1 MDNQPFEELPW
12 QYFPKPVI
20 DHRPP
25 ISFHGFPLKSEVS
38 EIERIAHIASILK
51 PEESLTGHNVM
62 SILPQTM
69 KYLGK
74 ECGHSRGDSLS
85 VDECYC
91 RTVRFVLKLKT
102 NYNHGLIPP
111 ENLEHVIDTLK
122 EYLPGKAPQWFL
134 DPDIVYME
142 RQRLRSQVCC
152 AVSHLWRY
160 LAEPSCIS

>member
-1 MDNQPFEELPW
+1 MDNQPFEEFPW

-25 ISFHGFPLKSEVS
+25 IFVYGFPLKSDVS
-38 EIERIAHIASILK
+38 EIERIAHIAGILK
-51 PEESLTGHNVM
+51 PEESLTGRNVM

-74 ECGHSRGDSLS
+74 ECGLSRGDSLS
-85 VDECYC
+85 VNGCYC
-91 RTVRFVLKLKT
+91 RTIGFVLKLKT

-111 ENLEHVIDTLK
+111 ENLEHVIDAIDALK

-134 DPDIVYME
+134 DPNIVYME
-142 RQRLRSQVCC
+142 RQRFEIPGLLCC
-152 AVSHLWRY
+152 QSPVALFG
-160 LAEPSCIS
+160 